1 MSDKDIAEPQAV
13 PSEPSNFDEVLA
25 QLESRC
31 KDASIKVEQLEGFQG
46 QKYVRVHFPAGRQT
60 EQVAFFGTEGI
71 RELLSIPF
79 EKYVFIAGYD
89 ALCCYEDEV
98 IEAGITGGTVNLLR
112 RIYGSRLDSIG
123 GNQDFPPLE
132 IPNPGRREK
141 LVLGSATNPFDI
153 LIGRMSSRPSLRIE
167 GLSVSRQDQAIET
180 LERIANSFF
189 FQLDL
194 LRNIP
199 LTLRRRR
206 TLRTVYGKEPRASQ
220 ELEFPKSDYDRDPI
234 SLYWY
239 GRGARGM
246 PLLQFLA
253 YYQTIEY
260 YFPAYS
266 QAEARRKIRNILKN
280 PAFRPERDTDVA
292 KILVAAQANGLG
304 YGDERSQL
312 RATLNEC
319 IEPGAL
325 RVFLTESEE
334 RAKYFSSKTDKLTDQ
349 KIQVRNPD
357 ADLRNDVAD
366 RIYDIRCKIVHTK
379 SGGREGEVELLLP
392 FSKEAELLYA
402 DIELIQFVAR
412 EILISAS
419 TSLRLGDET
428 SSKK

>member
-1 MSDKDIAEPQAV
+1 MSDKDITEPHVVSAET
-13 PSEPSNFDEVLA
+13 SSFNELLA

-31 KDASIKVEQLEGFQG
+31 KAASMKVEQLEGFEG
-46 QKYVRVHFPAGRQT
+46 QRYVRVDFPAGRQT
-60 EQVAFFGTEGI
+60 EEVSFFGTEGI
-71 RELLSIPF
+71 RGLLSIPF
-79 EKYVFIAGYD
+79 EKYVFVGGYD
-89 ALCCYEDEV
+89 ALCSYEDEV
-98 IEAGITGGTVNLLR
+98 IEAGILGSTPTLLR
-112 RIYGSRLDSIG
+112 RIYAPRPDS

-132 IPNPGRREK
+132 IPNPGRQEK
-141 LVLGSATNPFDI
+141 LVLGPPTTPFNI

-167 GLSVSRQDQAIET
+167 GFSVSRQEQAIET

-194 LRNIP
+194 LRNVP

-206 TLRTVYGKEPRASQ
+206 RLHTVYGRASGASQ
-220 ELEFPKSDYDRDPI
+220 ELEFPKNDYDRDPI

-239 GRGARGM
+239 ARGARGM

-292 KILVAAQANGLG
+292 KILLAAQANGLG

-319 IEPGAL
+319 LEPGAL
-325 RVFLTESEE
+325 RAFLTDSEE
-334 RAKYFSSKTDKLTDQ
+334 RAKYFSSKADKLTDQ

-402 DIELIQFVAR
+402 DIELMQFVAR

-419 TSLRLGDET
+419 TPLRPGDEPL
-428 SSKK
+428 SKK